1 MPTTLQTIPDRARGP
16 AMPNSNAA
24 TMKTISSAVH
34 IRISQSAS
42 LLLAVLLQWFPMLR
56 MHLTQQLLVPST
68 SGVVMRWIAVTAM
81 TLGAHDSV
89 SGATQSVT
97 IASSLNVKGT
107 NGVPFRYTILTSQYT
122 ANTFTAT
129 PLPPGLSQAGG
140 KITGTPISNGV
151 WKVHLTASEN
161 GRVDRTASADMT
173 LTILSKPSLVT
184 DLPDLN
190 LLEDQSGQ
198 LSINVAGSTPL
209 TYRWFFGTTLQS
221 AVTTSNF
228 VINAASAAN
237 IGSYRV
243 VVSNSV
249 GAVTSR
255 LANVNVLLKPKLT
268 SFPVSQSVNE
278 GDAVTLTATATG
290 PAPLTF
296 SWYHNDQVIT
306 DATTDTYKIPAISA
320 DQGGNYRVRVTNAAG
335 FAESAPFTITVQ
347 PVVPVDVVLSAAS
360 RSGNS
365 FKFQVTGPKRGSYI
379 LWSTADLS
387 TWTTVQ
393 TYAAPASG
401 VLDLDVAV
409 PNDGT
414 GLFYKVTVTP

>member
-1 MPTTLQTIPDRARGP
+1 MPK
-16 AMPNSNAA
+16 SNAA

-42 LLLAVLLQWFPMLR
+42 LFLAVLLQWFPMLR

-107 NGVPFRYTILTSQYT
+107 NGVAFSYKILTSQYS
-122 ANTFTAT
+122 ANVFTAA
-129 PLPPGLSQAGG
+129 PLPPGLVLATSTGR
-140 KITGTPISNGV
+140 ITGTPTAEGV

-161 GRVDRTASADMT
+161 GRVDRTTSADMT
-173 LTILSKPSLVT
+173 LTIIAKPEKPSLVT
-184 DLPDLN
+184 DLADLN
-190 LLEDQSGQ
+190 LLEGQAGQ
-198 LSINVAGSTPL
+198 LSIQVGGSTPL
-209 TYRWFFGTTLQS
+209 TYRWFFGTTLQTT
-221 AVTTSNF
+221 VTTSNF
-228 VINAASAAN
+228 VFNAASAAN
-237 IGSYRV
+237 IGTYKV

-255 LANVNVLLKPKLT
+255 VANVNVLLKPKLT
-268 SFPVSQSVNE
+268 SFPVSQTVTE
-278 GDAVTLTATATG
+278 GDPVTLSASATG
-290 PAPLTF
+290 PGTLTYTWF
-296 SWYHNDQVIT
+296 RNDQAIPNVIT
-306 DATTDTYKIPAISA
+306 ETYSIPSVSV
-320 DQGGNYRVRVTNAAG
+320 DQGGNYRVRVSNAAG
-335 FAESAPFTITVQ
+335 FAESAPFTLTVQ
-347 PVVPVDVVLSAAS
+347 ALPPVDVVLGAAT

-365 FKFQVTGPKRGSYI
+365 FKFQVTGPKRGNYI
-379 LWSTADLS
+379 LWSTPDLNA
-387 TWTTVQ
+387 WTPVLTN
-393 TYAAPASG
+393 AAPATG
-401 VLDLDVAV
+401 ILGLDVAV